1 MNGKQVYS
9 PRSSTDQS
17 GGGTLGTRSTKT
29 DYDSERSNLGP
40 MLSVDFS
47 APLAGDQRSERI
59 KQMSKNHPSIE
70 RSRGIQEVLV
80 NVQTSLRRM
89 PGVSTGESKE
99 INDQLKE
106 AGQIISQDTNQ
117 LVRDL
122 MSSSLELQENNQ
134 AVIRMSIESNLLKAT
149 VDQKDQE
156 INHLR
161 QQLAEAHERREETDV
176 YVKQILDNLNSVTD
190 EAKTLKETTQN
201 CDPSHEGC
209 EKLIKVTQQLE
220 ACLSPAN
227 EAQSPPQ
234 GLEETVKH
242 LEDQVNNRRSLWVMK
257 HPSPDSFARAIE
269 TLAEAV
275 PEKDKD
281 AIAKSFKSLRT
292 KTSKENLL
300 ATSDPIPVASQEP
313 QQKYRNLVAMSRA
326 PSAFQPIERSS
337 SVMPTKFSPLQAGP
351 PRAPTANQHR
361 SGAQTPWFHTNGG
374 SLPRHAN
381 TPLASAPPAMGGGHR
396 NGGGRRGSQLQL
408 QNSYR
413 AGAPEFYPTSIFSPA
428 VSSSPKRPVT
438 PLDDVNQDL
447 CYPKY
452 HLASPIRLT
461 KGDEPRVFQDPFN
474 ANNANN
480 NSALVSRNGRH
491 TPSMIHMT
499 ERTVIEWSRQMSE
512 FYSTIRTFVDKHAGC
527 PVAHHPAS
535 LHDTAIWPVLLRTY
549 LPLSQDEAQ
558 AYLDFHLRDGTSKLC
573 LVTRVIVDY
582 VVNIVWVASAWKGS
596 EDESSR
602 LLDNLIIDL
611 AATQGQASSVRQPLL
626 DRQASIICAIMDK
639 QEPGSVFYK
648 SKIEQIAGSLLT
660 NLQPLLNEYT
670 SAYDAFRDLVAVAEN
685 AWELSSRILI
695 SRLTF
700 DFRFPEIGSRFSSQS
715 MTPIW
720 PVQVDPTEL
729 QAKHWRVALVTTP
742 VITCRNDTGTNIS
755 AHSVAH
761 ADVIC
766 MQ

>member
-1 MNGKQVYS
+1 
-9 PRSSTDQS
+9 
-17 GGGTLGTRSTKT
+17 
-29 DYDSERSNLGP
+29 
-40 MLSVDFS
+40 
-47 APLAGDQRSERI
+47 
-59 KQMSKNHPSIE
+59 
-70 RSRGIQEVLV
+70 
-80 NVQTSLRRM
+80 
-89 PGVSTGESKE
+89 
-99 INDQLKE
+99 
-106 AGQIISQDTNQ
+106 
-117 LVRDL
+117 
-122 MSSSLELQENNQ
+122 
-134 AVIRMSIESNLLKAT
+134 
-149 VDQKDQE
+149 
-156 INHLR
+156 
-161 QQLAEAHERREETDV
+161 
-176 YVKQILDNLNSVTD
+176 
-190 EAKTLKETTQN
+190 
-201 CDPSHEGC
+201 
-209 EKLIKVTQQLE
+209 
-220 ACLSPAN
+220 
-227 EAQSPPQ
+227 
-234 GLEETVKH
+234 
-242 LEDQVNNRRSLWVMK
+242 
-257 HPSPDSFARAIE
+257 
-269 TLAEAV
+269 
-275 PEKDKD
+275 
-281 AIAKSFKSLRT
+281 
-292 KTSKENLL
+292 
-300 ATSDPIPVASQEP
+300 
-313 QQKYRNLVAMSRA
+313 
-326 PSAFQPIERSS
+326 
-337 SVMPTKFSPLQAGP
+337 
-351 PRAPTANQHR
+351 
-361 SGAQTPWFHTNGG
+361 
-374 SLPRHAN
+374 
-381 TPLASAPPAMGGGHR
+381 MGGGHR

-413 AGAPEFYPTSIFSPA
+413 PGAAEFYPTSIFSPA
-428 VSSSPKRPVT
+428 
-438 PLDDVNQDL
+438 
-447 CYPKY
+447 
-452 HLASPIRLT
+452 
-461 KGDEPRVFQDPFN
+461 DPFN
-474 ANNANN
+474 ANNANH

-491 TPSMIHMT
+491 TPSLIHMT

-512 FYSTIRTFVDKHAGC
+512 FYATIRTFVDKHAGC
-527 PVAHHPAS
+527 PLAQHPAS

-602 LLDNLIIDL
+602 LLDNLIVDL
-611 AATQGQASSVRQPLL
+611 ASTQGQASSVRQPLL

>member
-209 EKLIKVTQQLE
+209 EKLIK
-220 ACLSPAN
+220 
-227 EAQSPPQ
+227 

-257 HPSPDSFARAIE
+257 HPSPDSLARAIE

-313 QQKYRNLVAMSRA
+313 QQKYRNLAAMSRA

-374 SLPRHAN
+374 SLPRHVN

-428 VSSSPKRPVT
+428 
-438 PLDDVNQDL
+438 
-447 CYPKY
+447 
-452 HLASPIRLT
+452 
-461 KGDEPRVFQDPFN
+461 DPFN

-480 NSALVSRNGRH
+480 NSALVSRNGGH

-660 NLQPLLNEYT
+660 NLQPLLNENT